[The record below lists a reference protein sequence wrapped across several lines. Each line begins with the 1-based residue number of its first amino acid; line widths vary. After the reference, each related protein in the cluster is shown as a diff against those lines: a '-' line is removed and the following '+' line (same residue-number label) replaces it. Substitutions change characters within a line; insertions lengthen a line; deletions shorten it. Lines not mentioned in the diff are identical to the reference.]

1 MIWLYNIAL
10 AILLLLFM
18 PILIPYLALS
28 TKRRPIL
35 LQRLGIVRS
44 RPSLRQLAKKPKPI
58 WVHALSVGEVMATFP
73 LLKAI
78 RYHYHGQPVVF
89 STSTRSGHNIARDK
103 LNNIVDGIFFFPY
116 DLPFSVKRIVSC
128 IRPSLV
134 IIVETDIWPN
144 FLTEMK
150 TRNVPIVLANA
161 KLSNRSFVGYRRILS
176 FSRQIISSFTAIGCQ
191 SHEDANRFRQLG
203 IPEDIISVTGNI
215 KFDQSVSSLSIKDI
229 DNLRDSLG
237 INDRQLVWIAGS
249 THDGEETILQQAFAM
264 LKKEHSNLVIVI
276 APRHPKRAPS
286 IARIFNMAGFSVST
300 LSERTKVT
308 PQKTADAIII
318 DTLGILMK
326 LYAIADVA
334 LVGGSLIP
342 IRGIGGHNP
351 LEPAAFAKP
360 ILFGPHMHSFKE
372 IANMLTKA
380 RGAIQV
386 TDPESIYTAVQDLIN
401 NRKHAQDVGQ
411 NAHRVFEANKGAVMR
426 TMAIVSGQFESPE
439 HRPPEP

>member
-1 MIWLYNIAL
+1 MIWLYNITL

-28 TKRRPIL
+28 SKRRPIL

-44 RPSLRQLAKKPKPI
+44 GPAFRQVTKKPKPI
-58 WVHALSVGEVMATFP
+58 WVHALSVGEVLATFP
-73 LLKAI
+73 LLDVI
-78 RYHYHGQPVVF
+78 RNDYPDRPIVF
-89 STSTRSGHNIARDK
+89 SASTRSGHDIAQEK
-103 LNNIVDGIFFFPY
+103 LKSIVDGIFFFPY
-116 DLPFSVKRIVSC
+116 DLPFSVKRIVSY

-150 TRNVPIVLANA
+150 SRNVPVVIANA
-161 KLSNRSFVGYRRILS
+161 KLSNRSYIGYRRILS

-191 SHEDANRFRQLG
+191 SQEDADRFRQLG
-203 IPEDIISVTGNI
+203 IPDDIISVTGNI
-215 KFDQSVSSLSIKDI
+215 KFDQSVSSLSMNDI
-229 DNLRDSLG
+229 DNLRESLG
-237 INDRQLVWIAGS
+237 INSRQLVWIAGS

-264 LKKEHSNLVIVI
+264 LKKEHSDLVIVI
-276 APRHPKRAPS
+276 APRHPERAPS
-286 IARIFNMAGFSVST
+286 VARIFSIAGFSVST
-300 LSERTKVT
+300 LSELVSVI

-318 DTLGILMK
+318 DTLGILKK

-334 LVGGSLIP
+334 LVGGSLIQ

-360 ILFGPHMHSFKE
+360 ILFGPHMNSFRE
-372 IANMLTKA
+372 IANKLTKA

-386 TDPESIYTAVQDLIN
+386 TNFDSIFTTVQDLIN
-401 NRKHAQDVGQ
+401 NRERAQEMGQ
-411 NAHRVFEANKGAVMR
+411 NAHRVFNANKGAVMR
-426 TMAIVSGQFESPE
+426 TMAIVSDQIESPA
-439 HRPPEP
+439 HRPSKH

>member
-1 MIWLYNIAL
+1 MIWFYNITL
-10 AILLLLFM
+10 AILLLFFM

-28 TKRRPIL
+28 PKRRPIL

-44 RPSLRQLAKKPKPI
+44 APEFHQSAKKLKPI

-73 LLKAI
+73 LLEAI
-78 RYHYHGQPVVF
+78 RNDYPDRPVVL
-89 STSTRSGHNIARDK
+89 SASTRSGHKIARDK
-103 LNNIVDGIFFFPY
+103 LKNIVDGIFFFPY
-116 DLPFSVKRIVSC
+116 DLPFSVKRIVSY

-150 TRNVPIVLANA
+150 SRNVPIMIANA
-161 KLSNRSFVGYRRILS
+161 KLSNRSYVGYRRILS
-176 FSRQIISSFTAIGCQ
+176 FSRQIISSFAAIGCQ
-191 SHEDANRFRQLG
+191 SHEDADRFRQLG
-203 IPEDIISVTGNI
+203 IPNDIISVTGNI
-215 KFDQSVSSLSIKDI
+215 KFDQSVSSLSINDI
-229 DNLRDSLG
+229 DKLYDSLG
-237 INDRQLVWIAGS
+237 INGRQLVWIAGS

-276 APRHPKRAPS
+276 APRHPERAPS
-286 IARIFNMAGFSVST
+286 VARIFSLAGFSVST
-300 LSERTKVT
+300 LSERTNNI

-318 DTLGILMK
+318 DTLGMLQK

-334 LVGGSLIP
+334 LVGGSLIQ

-360 ILFGPHMHSFKE
+360 ILFGPHMNSFRE
-372 IANMLTKA
+372 IANKLTTD

-386 TDPESIYTAVQDLIN
+386 TNPASIYTAVQDLIN
-401 NRKHAQDVGQ
+401 NRERAQEIGQ
-411 NAHRVFEANKGAVMR
+411 NAHRVFDTNKGAVMR
-426 TMAIVSGQFESPE
+426 TMAIVSDLLGPSA
-439 HRPPEP
+439 H